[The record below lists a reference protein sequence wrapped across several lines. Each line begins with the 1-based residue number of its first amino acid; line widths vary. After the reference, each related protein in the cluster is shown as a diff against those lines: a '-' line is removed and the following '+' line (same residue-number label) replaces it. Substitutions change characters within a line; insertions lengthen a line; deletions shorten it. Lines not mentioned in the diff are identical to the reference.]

1 MNKSESIA
9 SLAKALAAAQGKL
22 RKAVKDSTNPH
33 FRSRYADLES
43 VIEAMREPFAAE
55 GLSVVQLTVGAEL
68 VTIILH
74 SSGEWIESAVPLLLL
89 KNDMQGVGS
98 ALTYARRYGLA
109 AACGISQTDHDG
121 NDACPAPKQSVKD
134 INAEMV
140 KRGAIEVPAP
150 QLKSSIPCPR
160 PAPKNEMVGM
170 QAILDAPSKPQQ
182 RETAQDERD
191 VITAAGGPTYSV
203 GGVRQM
209 QDLVESNEPYEYPK
223 HRDLVVEAASQ
234 LKISKPRIAAH
245 RDQLNQFLATAA
257 YGNLESIKQA
267 MQTYFSQQEQTK

>member
-43 VIEAMREPFAAE
+43 VIEAMREPFAQE

-109 AACGISQTDHDG
+109 AACGISQTDDDG
-121 NDACPAPKQSVKD
+121 NDACGKPASAPQPKPAP
-134 INAEMV
+134 
-140 KRGAIEVPAP
+140 
-150 QLKSSIPCPR
+150 
-160 PAPKNEMVGM
+160 
-170 QAILDAPSKPQQ
+170 KPQQ

-191 VITAAGGPTYSV
+191 LITNAGGPTFSV

-209 QDLVESNEPYEYPK
+209 QALVESDEPYEYPK

-245 RDQLNQFLATAA
+245 RDQLNAFLATAA
-257 YGNLESIKQA
+257 YGNLESIKNA
-267 MQTYFSQQEQTK
+267 MQTYFAQQENNK

>member
-9 SLAKALAAAQGKL
+9 SLAKALSAAQGKL

-109 AACGISQTDHDG
+109 AACGISQTDDDG
-121 NDACPAPKQSVKD
+121 NDACGKPAPKVQD

-140 KRGAIEVPAP
+140 RRGAIPVPSPAP
-150 QLKSSIPCPR
+150 
-160 PAPKNEMVGM
+160 
-170 QAILDAPSKPQQ
+170 KPQQ

-191 VITAAGGPTYSV
+191 IISAAGGPTYYV

-209 QDLVESNEPYEYPK
+209 QDLVESDEPYEYPK

-245 RDQLNQFLATAA
+245 RDQLNAFLATAA

-267 MQTYFSQQEQTK
+267 MQTYFAQQENNK